1 MKTRLLSR
9 LVYLGLFVAAFS
21 LPALA
26 QRVKPFQGEWKWAVY
41 ATSRSELPPAY
52 RDAPLREIPG
62 AAIYMKIE
70 QRGNKLTGEYSGSR
84 RFLAK
89 LEDGDFDAIAKGNTA
104 TLELTSGF
112 NGTVTVRLTVQRNRM
127 HWKLTKQEGEHYFP
141 DDVYLRRLPAKRR
154 RG

>member
-21 LPALA
+21 VPALA
-26 QRVKPFQGEWKWAVY
+26 QRAKAFEGEWKWAVY

-70 QRGNKLTGEYSGSR
+70 QHGNKLTGEYSGSR

-89 LEDGDFDAIAKGNTA
+89 LEDGDFDAIAKGKTA

-112 NGTVTVRLTVQRNRM
+112 NGTVTVRLTVQGNRM
-127 HWKLTKQEGEHYFP
+127 HWKLMKQEGEHYFP